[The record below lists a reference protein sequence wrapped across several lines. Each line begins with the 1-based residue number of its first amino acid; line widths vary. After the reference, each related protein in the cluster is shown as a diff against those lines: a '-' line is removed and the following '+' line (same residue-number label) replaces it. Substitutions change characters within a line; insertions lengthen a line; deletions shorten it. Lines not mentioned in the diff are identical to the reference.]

1 MSLASK
7 GKAKSAT
14 HRKNISKG
22 TTGKPK
28 PWCNG
33 ERNPNFGNKAQ
44 DSVREKF
51 LAASK
56 KRGLAWSDED
66 RDRHRAFMLGPGNQQ
81 RGKSHTPETIAKI
94 SAIKLQQ
101 YRDGTINFRRYRL
114 SSAETEIAEFL
125 TTMGVEFEQQ
135 FHIKGESFLYDFYM
149 LKQNTLVEYNGDY
162 WHANPRKYKSG
173 SMLKIQNM
181 GSVLVDDIWKRDA
194 EKRLAAERHGFVV
207 RYIWEDVYKS
217 QGLEVLRWAI

>member
-66 RDRHRAFMLGPGNQQ
+66 RDRHRAFGSEMP
-81 RGKSHTPETIAKI
+81 
-94 SAIKLQQ
+94 
-101 YRDGTINFRRYRL
+101 
-114 SSAETEIAEFL
+114 
-125 TTMGVEFEQQ
+125 
-135 FHIKGESFLYDFYM
+135 
-149 LKQNTLVEYNGDY
+149 
-162 WHANPRKYKSG
+162 KSG
-173 SMLKIQNM
+173 SLPSDTVGGVEVGNLK
-181 GSVLVDDIWKRDA
+181 
-194 EKRLAAERHGFVV
+194 VV
-207 RYIWEDVYKS
+207 FLDF
-217 QGLEVLRWAI
+217 